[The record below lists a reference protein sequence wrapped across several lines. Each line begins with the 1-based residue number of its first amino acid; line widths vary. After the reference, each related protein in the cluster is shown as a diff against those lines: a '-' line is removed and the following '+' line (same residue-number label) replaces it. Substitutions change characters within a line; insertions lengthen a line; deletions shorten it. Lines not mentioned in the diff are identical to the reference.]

1 MQVGNALQLV
11 ALLVNTHTYV
21 TTPAAL
27 KDWYV
32 LYRNDLLYY
41 FDPA

>member
-1 MQVGNALQLV
+1 MQVGNALQQVHYLY
-11 ALLVNTHTYV
+11 LYV

-32 LYRNDLLYY
+32 LYCNALLYY